1 MILGG
6 EEGSCERFL
15 GSRGGHMSGP
25 GGELGVVRVVP
36 GRDGESCEWSYRGG
50 GGLMRGLR
58 WRVGSYVWSKM
69 DGVGLRS
76 GPRWVEGVS

>member
-1 MILGG
+1 M
-6 EEGSCERFL
+6 S
-15 GSRGGHMSGP
+15 SPRGGWGLTSGP
-25 GGELGVVRVVP
+25 GGGGRVLSVVLGE
-36 GRDGESCEWSYRGG
+36 GGESCEWSYRGG